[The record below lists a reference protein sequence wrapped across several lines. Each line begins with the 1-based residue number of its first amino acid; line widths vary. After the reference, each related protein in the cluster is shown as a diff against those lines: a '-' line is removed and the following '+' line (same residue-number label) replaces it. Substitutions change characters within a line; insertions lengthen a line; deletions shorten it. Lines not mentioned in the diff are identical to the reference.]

1 MKFTV
6 NTNNFINFLLTPVS
20 KIAENLSLTFLER
33 DNKTWVKTFVN
44 SSDNSI
50 ILFSEL
56 EIEKI
61 DSLNNCVIPDCKT
74 FLRLFS
80 NIDEEK
86 ITLDIQN
93 NVIKYKNATG
103 FSFKYFLLD
112 ESYLINKKS
121 LSEEKI
127 NALTYDTTFVVSKQ
141 KFSDIIK
148 YNSIIPDAEKLY
160 VYSDSGKIMAKI
172 GDEQKTST
180 NEITTEFA
188 SSFNGKEISSSL
200 PLDIKNLLMFSF
212 AENEINISINS
223 QLKIFRFQSGSLVYI
238 VSGLVR

>member
-1 MKFTV
+1 MK
-6 NTNNFINFLLTPVS
+6 
-20 KIAENLSLTFLER
+20 K
-33 DNKTWVKTFVN
+33 
-44 SSDNSI
+44 
-50 ILFSEL
+50 
-56 EIEKI
+56 
-61 DSLNNCVIPDCKT
+61 
-74 FLRLFS
+74 
-80 NIDEEK
+80 K